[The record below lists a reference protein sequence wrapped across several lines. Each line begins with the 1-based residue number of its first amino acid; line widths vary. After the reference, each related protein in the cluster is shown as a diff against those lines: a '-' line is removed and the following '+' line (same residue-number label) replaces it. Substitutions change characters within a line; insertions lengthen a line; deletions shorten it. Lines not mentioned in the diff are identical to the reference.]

1 MLIEQ
6 NYLATNPYHNS
17 THAADVLSV
26 SHLPFEPFS
35 SFSLQATAYFLRTE
49 RCKNLLSEFDMV
61 ASLIAAIIH
70 DVDHPGRTNAFLCN
84 SRHELALL
92 YNDTA
97 VLENHHVAKTFK
109 LTLDPMN
116 DANIFRFNFCKMIKF
131 QPDFL
136 AASITKTTR
145 RYDRTSSTWCSPPS
159 SASTS
164 ST

>member
-1 MLIEQ
+1 M
-6 NYLATNPYHNS
+6 
-17 THAADVLSV
+17 
-26 SHLPFEPFS
+26 
-35 SFSLQATAYFLRTE
+35 RTE

-116 DANIFRFNFCKMIKF
+116 DANIFR
-131 QPDFL
+131 
-136 AASITKTTR
+136 
-145 RYDRTSSTWCSPPS
+145 
-159 SASTS
+159 
-164 ST
+164 